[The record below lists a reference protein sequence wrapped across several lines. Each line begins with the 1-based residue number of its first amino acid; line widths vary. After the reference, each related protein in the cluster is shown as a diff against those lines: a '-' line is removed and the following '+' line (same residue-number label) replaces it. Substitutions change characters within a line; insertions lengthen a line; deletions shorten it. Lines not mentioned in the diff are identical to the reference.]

1 MHGCGVGF
9 LERVTRQVIDAE
21 KAGTDPL
28 DLDLRVPMFRGLMA
42 NPIAREFVSDG
53 PMLLIGAGVG
63 IAPFRGFVQK
73 RLRSA
78 NCAKKKSG
86 YYKEYGLAP
95 RRVVQR
101 RMGRRR
107 GKSEESGAKPEGRGE
122 VCTGRS
128 TAPARSSVV
137 RYQRVRRTGVCFR
150 GSSKGMGEGVEAA
163 LVDVV
168 MDKGNLNREDA
179 QAFWDRKK
187 QAGQYIAV
195 SVVIESIIME
205 VPLLTSAVGDLVMHT
220 YGFRTT
226 AQ

>member
-1 MHGCGVGF
+1 
-9 LERVTRQVIDAE
+9 
-21 KAGTDPL
+21 
-28 DLDLRVPMFRGLMA
+28 
-42 NPIAREFVSDG
+42 
-53 PMLLIGAGVG
+53 
-63 IAPFRGFVQK
+63 
-73 RLRSA
+73 
-78 NCAKKKSG
+78 
-86 YYKEYGLAP
+86 
-95 RRVVQR
+95 
-101 RMGRRR
+101 
-107 GKSEESGAKPEGRGE
+107 
-122 VCTGRS
+122 
-128 TAPARSSVV
+128 
-137 RYQRVRRTGVCFR
+137 
-150 GSSKGMGEGVEAA
+150 MGEGVEAA